1 LLPEGIHFMRVEES
15 VWPASANVLLIR
27 DNDGAILVDVG
38 CGKEEAYSR
47 VRDFVTAQG
56 LRMADVHTVVLTHA
70 HPDHMGAMKY
80 LLQEISP
87 RIFLH
92 PVEIPL
98 AADPTRLNQTFDISL
113 PHRYGIVQ
121 TPPEEMD
128 ILEFFSDSCAMTSV
142 RATDEIH
149 VDEELVL
156 GDFSF
161 QAIVV
166 PGHALGLVCLF
177 NRENGVLFTADA
189 VGAIVPWYSPSS
201 GGLTR
206 FLEGLN
212 SLLGLPA
219 ASLLPSHGSPCKD
232 PSKEVERTRDRIL
245 RREKKILKEL
255 TSGPVPFNELVTR
268 VFRHPLMAV
277 FPGTQML
284 QCHLDKLEM
293 EGKVSCWGEDTGRM
307 VEMSGGW

>member
-15 VWPASANVLLIR
+15 TWPASANILLIR

-38 CGKEEAYSR
+38 CGKEEAYSK
-47 VRDFVTAQG
+47 VRAFITTHG

-70 HPDHMGAMKY
+70 HPDHMGAMKF

-98 AADPTRLNQTFDISL
+98 AADPTRLNQTFDIGL
-113 PHRYGIVQ
+113 PHRYGIV
-121 TPPEEMD
+121 TKPPDEVD
-128 ILEFFSDSCAMTSV
+128 ILEFFSDSCSMASA

-149 VDEELVL
+149 TDEELVL

-177 NRENGVLFTADA
+177 NRKNGILFTADA

-201 GGLTR
+201 GGLTG
-206 FLEGLN
+206 FLEGLK
-212 SLLGLPA
+212 SLLALPA
-219 ASLLPSHGSPCKD
+219 ALLLPSHGRPSKD
-232 PSKEVERTRDRIL
+232 PSKEIERTRDRML
-245 RREKKILKEL
+245 RREKKILSEL
-255 TSGPVPFNELVTR
+255 ISGPVPFPELVTR
-268 VFRHPLMAV
+268 VFRHPAMAV

-293 EGKVSCWGEDTGRM
+293 DGKVSCRGEDDGWM
-307 VEMSGGW
+307 VEMTSA